1 MLKKHILSKY
11 ADIFKVNSIL
21 KSSNPDEMLKIDSIR
36 EIRAIEN
43 SDPDGFAFME
53 KISIENNDSNEH
65 YVN

>member
-36 EIRAIEN
+36 ETRAIEN